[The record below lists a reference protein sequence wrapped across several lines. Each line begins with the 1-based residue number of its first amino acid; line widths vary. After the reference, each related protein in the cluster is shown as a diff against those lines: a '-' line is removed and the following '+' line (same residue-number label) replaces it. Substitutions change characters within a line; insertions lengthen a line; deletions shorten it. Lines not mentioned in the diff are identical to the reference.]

1 MLVVRDSPFRGNPE
15 PNLELPDSMGLLKPG
30 RNKHTTDSAKLI
42 LKEYDFFILLDFRVV
57 N

>member
-30 RNKHTTDSAKLI
+30 RNKHTADSAKLI